1 MFTRRDL
8 GRAALALPALSL
20 ATPRTGAA
28 QGAAP
33 GAAGFPAHTVTMV
46 VPWAAGGS
54 TDTVAR
60 ILAARLSQDTGK
72 SFVID
77 NRAGANG
84 TIGFASVARARP
96 DGHTLLVGTVSTYAM
111 APHLYNLPYD
121 NAQAFTGVGLI
132 AAQPMILVVPK
143 ASPARSLAEFVALA
157 KQPGH
162 TMTFANSGTGSS
174 THLATELFLQAA
186 GLRLGDVG
194 YRSGA
199 QAVQGTMQGEVS
211 MVIQAASGLLPLI
224 QAGELRPLAISSRE
238 RSAVAPE
245 IPTFREQGFPEYEA
259 EEHIALLAPAGTPAE
274 IVTRMHALTRDAMT
288 APETRERLAALAV
301 TPETQT
307 PAEWPAYHT
316 AENAKWRAVI
326 RSRNITVQ

>member
-174 THLATELFLQAA
+174 THRRPSCSCRPPGCGSAMSATAPA
-186 GLRLGDVG
+186 RRRCRARCRGGLHGHPGRLGP
-194 YRSGA
+194 
-199 QAVQGTMQGEVS
+199 
-211 MVIQAASGLLPLI
+211 AAADPG
-224 QAGELRPLAISSRE
+224 GELRPLAISSRE

>member
-1 MFTRRDL
+1 MFTRRAL
-8 GRAALALPALSL
+8 GRATLALSL
-20 ATPRTGAA
+20 PSLAAPRPAAA
-28 QGAAP
+28 QESAS
-33 GAAGFPAHTVTMV
+33 FPAHAVTMV

-54 TDTVAR
+54 TDAVAR
-60 ILAARLSQDTGK
+60 ILAARLTQDTGR

-84 TIGFASVARARP
+84 TIGFSSVARARP
-96 DGHTLLVGTVSTYAM
+96 DGYTLLVGTISTYAM
-111 APHLYNLPYD
+111 APHLYSLPYD
-121 NAQAFTGVGLI
+121 HEQAFAGIGLI

-143 ASPARSLAEFVALA
+143 TSPARSLAEFVALA
-157 KQPGH
+157 RQPGS
-162 TMTFANSGTGSS
+162 TMTYANSGTGSS

-199 QAVQGTMQGEVS
+199 QAVQGTLQGEVS

-224 QAGELRPLAISSRE
+224 QAGELRPLAISSAG

-245 IPTFREQGFPEYEA
+245 IPTFREQGFPDYEA
-259 EEHIALLAPAGTPAE
+259 VEHIALLAPAGTPPE
-274 IVTRMHALTRDAMT
+274 IVSRLHALTRAAMT

-307 PAEWPAYHT
+307 PAEWPAYHA